1 MILSHVLCRSLSCHL
16 DCVSFLTH
24 PRLSARAASLSQ
36 RHPRVLGYKIK
47 WEKNRATANA
57 LHLFLLPSCGVTEA
71 VLCWGLFHN
80 CLAASFLAGEQ
91 KASCGS
97 DCADQI
103 LLWKDRRCI
112 ILANI
117 LGEKLTVPLNV
128 HSWWRTNRF
137 WFLHLRLWVFFQ
149 PPLLEC
155 TLHSVHLSPAL
166 MSVLCSAEFVRRDTR
181 RFFSFTLCT
190 FSLPVGWQNDCC
202 RQLHPSSA
210 TL

>member
-1 MILSHVLCRSLSCHL
+1 MIFSHVLCWSLSCHL
-16 DCVSFLTH
+16 DCVFFITH
-24 PRLSARAASLSQ
+24 PHLSAQAASLSSP
-36 RHPRVLGYKIK
+36 RPRVLGYKIER
-47 WEKNRATANA
+47 EKNRAMMNA

-71 VLCWGLFHN
+71 VLWWGLFHN
-80 CLAASFLAGEQ
+80 RLTASLLAGEQ
-91 KASCGS
+91 KALCGS

-137 WFLHLRLWVFFQ
+137 WFLHLRLWVFLQ

-155 TLHSVHLSPAL
+155 TLHSVHLTPAL
-166 MSVLCSAEFVRRDTR
+166 MSVHCSTEFVP
-181 RFFSFTLCT
+181 LWCT
-190 FSLPVGWQNDCC
+190 QVFQFDIV
-202 RQLHPSSA
+202 HIIPSSGL
-210 TL
+210 TKKRL